1 MMRIHPDYLTTIMK
15 TINKILIIA
24 VAFVS
29 FSMSATA
36 QKFGYINSQEL
47 ISQLPEVKEA
57 NANIETLK
65 AQLQKKG
72 QEMIVALQT
81 KYGKL
86 EADRDNYSPK
96 QLETEA
102 QKLQE
107 EEKKIAEFEQTST
120 QRIMTKSEE
129 LLKPIQE
136 RINTAIKAVAT
147 ENGYTYIFDASLGV
161 VLYAD
166 PGTDVTAL
174 VKSKL

>member
-1 MMRIHPDYLTTIMK
+1 MK
-15 TINKILIIA
+15 TFTKVLFIA
-24 VAFVS
+24 LAFVS
-29 FSMSATA
+29 VSMTATA

-65 AQLQKKG
+65 TQLQKKG
-72 QEMIVALQT
+72 QDMIAALQK
-81 KYGKL
+81 KYSQL

-96 QLETEA
+96 QLEAEA
-102 QKLQE
+102 LKLRE
-107 EEKKIAEFEQTST
+107 EEQKIAEFEQTSA

-129 LLKPIQE
+129 LLKPIQTK
-136 RINTAIKAVAT
+136 INDAIKAVAS
-147 ENGYTYIFDASLGV
+147 ENGYAYIFDTSLGV

-174 VKSKL
+174 VKAKL

>member
-1 MMRIHPDYLTTIMK
+1 MK
-15 TINKILIIA
+15 TFTKVLFVA
-24 VAFVS
+24 LAFVS
-29 FSMSATA
+29 ISMTASA

-65 AQLQKKG
+65 TQLQKKG
-72 QEMIVALQT
+72 QDMIAALQK
-81 KYGKL
+81 KYSQL

-96 QLETEA
+96 QLEAEA
-102 QKLQE
+102 LKLRE
-107 EEKKIAEFEQTST
+107 EEQKIAEFEQTSA

-129 LLKPIQE
+129 LLKPIQTK
-136 RINTAIKAVAT
+136 INDAIKAVAS
-147 ENGYTYIFDASLGV
+147 ENGYAYIFDTSLGV

-174 VKSKL
+174 VKAKL

>member
-1 MMRIHPDYLTTIMK
+1 MK
-15 TINKILIIA
+15 TFTKVLFIA
-24 VAFVS
+24 LAFVS
-29 FSMSATA
+29 VSMTASA

-65 AQLQKKG
+65 TQLQKKG
-72 QEMIVALQT
+72 QDMIAALQK
-81 KYGKL
+81 KYSQL

-96 QLETEA
+96 QLEAEA
-102 QKLQE
+102 LKLRE
-107 EEKKIAEFEQTST
+107 EEQKIAEFEQTSA

-129 LLKPIQE
+129 LLKPIQTK
-136 RINTAIKAVAT
+136 INDAIKAVAS
-147 ENGYTYIFDASLGV
+147 ENGYAYIFDTSLGV

-174 VKSKL
+174 VKAKL

>member
-1 MMRIHPDYLTTIMK
+1 MK
-15 TINKILIIA
+15 TFSKLLIVA

-29 FSMSATA
+29 FSMTATA

-65 AQLQKKG
+65 TQLQKKG
-72 QEMIVALQT
+72 QDMITALQT
-81 KYGKL
+81 KYQKL

-96 QLETEA
+96 QLEVEA
-102 QKLQE
+102 GKLKAE
-107 EEKKIAEFEQTST
+107 EQKIAEFEQTSQ
-120 QRIMTKSEE
+120 QRIMGKSEE

-136 RINTAIKAVAT
+136 KINVAIKQVAE
-147 ENGYTYIFDASLGV
+147 ENGYTYIFDASLGI

-174 VKSKL
+174 VKAKL

>member
-1 MMRIHPDYLTTIMK
+1 MT
-15 TINKILIIA
+15 A
-24 VAFVS
+24 S
-29 FSMSATA
+29 A

-136 RINTAIKAVAT
+136 KINTAIKAVAT

-174 VKSKL
+174 VKAKL

>member
-1 MMRIHPDYLTTIMK
+1 MKKFSKIMM
-15 TINKILIIA
+15 IA
-24 VAFVS
+24 LALVS
-29 FSMSATA
+29 FSLTASA

-65 AQLQKKG
+65 TQLQKKG
-72 QEMIVALQT
+72 QDMITALQT
-81 KYGKL
+81 KYTQL

-96 QLETEA
+96 QLEAEA
-102 QKLQE
+102 MKLRE
-107 EEKKIAEFEQTST
+107 EEQKIAEFEQTSA

-129 LLKPIQE
+129 LLKPIQT
-136 RINTAIKAVAT
+136 RINDAIKAVAT
-147 ENGYTYIFDASLGV
+147 EQGYTYIFDTSLGV

-174 VKSKL
+174 VKAKL

>member
-1 MMRIHPDYLTTIMK
+1 MK
-15 TINKILIIA
+15 TFTKLLIVA

-29 FSMSATA
+29 FSMSASA

-65 AQLQKKG
+65 TQLQKKG
-72 QEMIVALQT
+72 QDMITVLQT
-81 KYGKL
+81 KYSKL

-96 QLETEA
+96 QLEVEA
-102 QKLQE
+102 GKLKAE
-107 EEKKIAEFEQTST
+107 EQKIAEFDQSSQ

-136 RINTAIKAVAT
+136 KINVAIKEVAE
-147 ENGYTYIFDASLGV
+147 ENGYTYIFDASLGI

-166 PGTDVTAL
+166 PATDVTAL
-174 VKSKL
+174 VKAKL